1 LARLRCLRSLSNWM
15 KIVEQQELL
24 ERLAKQKADL
34 DARIARLEARK
45 EADQRQ
51 WSQKSA
57 ELKEQ
62 FGTDDLEE
70 IRGLLER
77 EKAENEAKLLACQSQ
92 LEIVLQQV
100 LDIENAL
107 ADLDAGGTGKPA
119 S

>member
-1 LARLRCLRSLSNWM
+1 M

-24 ERLAKQKADL
+24 EKLAKQKADL

-51 WSQKSA
+51 WNQKSA
-57 ELKEQ
+57 ELKDQ
-62 FGTDDLEE
+62 FGTDNLEE
-70 IRGLLER
+70 IRGILEK

-92 LEIVLQQV
+92 LEAIFQQV

-107 ADLDAGGTGKPA
+107 ADLDACGTGKFA
-119 S
+119 A

>member
-1 LARLRCLRSLSNWM
+1 M

-24 ERLAKQKADL
+24 EKLAKQKADL

-70 IRGLLER
+70 IRGILEK

-92 LEIVLQQV
+92 LETILQQV

-107 ADLDAGGTGKPA
+107 ADLDAGGTGKSA
-119 S
+119 A